1 MKLMIKLEIIKQ
13 KKLVSKEFF
22 NLGVT
27 SEKKNRRFKDIYQ
40 IGEGGSSSNQK
51 FKMILISDIF

>member
-1 MKLMIKLEIIKQ
+1 MSISALGERI
-13 KKLVSKEFF
+13 LVGKVNQMRQLRGDFR
-22 NLGVT
+22 
-27 SEKKNRRFKDIYQ
+27 KKNRRFEDNRR